1 MHMEKRSQWVLPVVL
16 SIIVLVTGLGFYLL
30 QQAELESRK
39 QQAVQQLK
47 ISNELVADW
56 IEEQRR
62 LVGVWAH
69 FPQVVEYAV
78 ELNQLPA
85 NRSDLVKQPAQVALR
100 NFFSP
105 LLKSRQIDGY
115 AIVGRLGYVR
125 ASQRNNQLGLK
136 SPIAQFPSVFSPLWK
151 GRTQWLLPYNSPEP
165 SRTEKGIYAK
175 GQPQL
180 LIASPVVSGHGM
192 QAVLSFAINTQRELN
207 QLLRNVLHEDVQ
219 AFQVFSREQLVMS
232 SGEWQ
237 APSTGQIAASWTGT
251 RFPLEFKVLYK
262 AQPLSQQLSVMHWVM
277 LVTGSAALT
286 GLILLSVIR
295 LRTRKIVI
303 DDDMLSELVYRQ
315 SQRGVLLL
323 DRYGDILSYN
333 IRAAEM
339 LAGPNQVG
347 KGEMHTLLL
356 EFILTLQ
363 TNNGEAA
370 PDLFRL
376 LLGKNDQLYV
386 GQWGSGDNTRW
397 LSCRFKSHNTPIE
410 SIVIELDDVTQRR
423 AQEMQQE
430 CRSRAL
436 DQAAELVFWVDQEGR
451 IVFAN
456 QTAQAILEYTSE
468 ELDGLH
474 LKDVDTSLSVDGWHL
489 LWDRVRRG
497 ERVQLESRLMKRTG
511 HSFPAESHMSFYQDG
526 FNTYVCMFARD
537 ISVRKELEFEL
548 HRNSIQLADK
558 LSVTS
563 QELVVREAENEA
575 LLESLPDLLLVLN
588 PRFELVNFQQP
599 KSGPLLQ
606 QLHDGQSLFDLF
618 PALSSDVL
626 ESVLISEECDADAR
640 YFCEVTR
647 QIDQQNQILELRFA
661 RTSAR
666 KIMVLVRDITE
677 RKKQEF
683 IQQFNNRL
691 LTYIST
697 MQTRFI
703 CNKEKLPDLMG
714 QLHDLVA
721 LMQADYGCY
730 QVTHHLKDQ
739 LACEPLAVI
748 KAKQGND
755 LPESCYAEIQALS
768 ESYLVQWYNHDR
780 PLRAEFFALGDVLD
794 SQQWPEKIGSSPGIM
809 LLPILSADEIQMM
822 FTLVLTDSHGWSR
835 DLTLLEPWIATCA
848 TILAGY
854 DNDQERLLAEKKLQ
868 KEKQRA
874 ELASQAKTQFLS
886 RMSHEFRTPLNAIL
900 GFGQLMEMD
909 EESLNDEQR
918 LHMQQIVNSGT
929 EMLSLVDQILDLAQL
944 ESRQIAV
951 ELSAVDV
958 GLILQE
964 CTRQYASRID
974 TKNLR
979 LDLNLSSEVVN
990 VQGNEKRLAQVINS
1004 LLDNAI
1010 EYTPDGGVLAVT
1022 LEQENGFGIFKVT
1035 DTGCGIENEFLDKI
1049 FMPFEAAQGI
1059 DAKGIG
1065 NGLALTRHLVM
1076 AMHGT
1081 IEVESEI
1088 GVGSCFIVSLPLA
1101 NSSQKRGSLQQ
1112 KVTHE
1117 NGGVL
1122 SEESDVSSPLLNNIA
1137 ATDPVS
1143 SNGDSVFKVADE
1155 ILAQDRHGSTR
1166 DNVDREKERAQVIVF
1181 PGRHNNVGGP
1191 FHGISTLIGDSE
1203 PEDETNFNARGTDIG
1218 QNKFESEAFDH
1229 TVCDDW
1235 DNGAAQVDAELQD
1248 ENNVPRSFDLIYI
1261 EDDSV
1266 SRHMLQQILQKCSG
1280 RVGQINVRQAA
1291 DAEEGIGLFLD
1302 KSPDLLLLD
1311 MNLQGLSGS
1320 EVLQVIRS
1328 QPEGQEVPIVAL
1340 SGRVEQEF
1348 IDQAFEQ
1355 GFDDYLCKPLDVELL
1370 ISVIERYRS

>member
-1 MHMEKRSQWVLPVVL
+1 MV
-16 SIIVLVTGLGFYLL
+16 
-30 QQAELESRK
+30 
-39 QQAVQQLK
+39 
-47 ISNELVADW
+47 
-56 IEEQRR
+56 
-62 LVGVWAH
+62 
-69 FPQVVEYAV
+69 
-78 ELNQLPA
+78 
-85 NRSDLVKQPAQVALR
+85 
-100 NFFSP
+100 
-105 LLKSRQIDGY
+105 
-115 AIVGRLGYVR
+115 
-125 ASQRNNQLGLK
+125 
-136 SPIAQFPSVFSPLWK
+136 
-151 GRTQWLLPYNSPEP
+151 
-165 SRTEKGIYAK
+165 
-175 GQPQL
+175 
-180 LIASPVVSGHGM
+180 
-192 QAVLSFAINTQRELN
+192 
-207 QLLRNVLHEDVQ
+207 
-219 AFQVFSREQLVMS
+219 
-232 SGEWQ
+232 
-237 APSTGQIAASWTGT
+237 

-262 AQPLSQQLSVMHWVM
+262 AQSLTYQLSVMHWVM

-286 GLILLSVIR
+286 GLILLLVIR

-303 DDDMLSELVYRQ
+303 DDDVLSELVYKQ

-323 DRYGDILSYN
+323 DRHGDILSYN

-339 LAGPNQVG
+339 LAGSNQVG

-363 TNNGEAA
+363 TNDGAAA
-370 PDLFRL
+370 PDLSRL
-376 LLGKNDQLYV
+376 LLSRNNLLYV

-397 LSCRFKSHNTPIE
+397 LSCRFKSHNAPVE

-436 DQAAELVFWVDQEGR
+436 DQAAELVLWVNQEGK

-456 QTAQAILEYTSE
+456 QTAQAILEYASE

-599 KSGPLLQ
+599 ISGPLLQ

-618 PALSSDVL
+618 PALSSDTL
-626 ESVLISEECDADAR
+626 ESVLIAEKCDADAR

-647 QIDQQNQILELRFA
+647 QIDQQSQILELRFA

-683 IQQFNNRL
+683 IQKFNNRL

-730 QVTHHLKDQ
+730 LVTRHLKDQ
-739 LACEPLAVI
+739 LACEPVAAI

-755 LPESCYAEIQALS
+755 LPESFYSEIQALA

-780 PLRAEFFALGDVLD
+780 PLRAEFLALGNVLD
-794 SQQWPEKIGSSPGIM
+794 TQQLPEKIGSSPGIM
-809 LLPILSADEIQMM
+809 LLPILSADEIQMV

-854 DNDQERLLAEKKLQ
+854 ENDQERLLAEQKLQ
-868 KEKQRA
+868 KEKRRV

-900 GFGQLMEMD
+900 GLGQLMAMD
-909 EESLNDEQR
+909 EENLNDEQR

-951 ELSAVDV
+951 ELGPVDV

-964 CTRQYASRID
+964 CTRQYAARMD
-974 TKNLR
+974 TKSLK
-979 LDLNLSSEVVN
+979 LDLKLSSDVVN
-990 VQGNEKRLAQVINS
+990 VLGNEKRLAQVINS

-1022 LEQENGFGIFKVT
+1022 LEQENAFGIFKVT
-1035 DTGCGIENEFLDKI
+1035 DTGCGIESEFLDKL

-1065 NGLALTRHLVM
+1065 NGLALTRHLVE
-1076 AMHGT
+1076 AMNGT

-1088 GVGSCFIVSLPLA
+1088 GVGSCFTVSLPLA
-1101 NSSQKRGSLQQ
+1101 NSSQKRSSHQ
-1112 KVTHE
+1112 KKKVNE
-1117 NGGVL
+1117 SSEVL
-1122 SEESDVSSPLLNNIA
+1122 SGEAEVYSASLSNIT

-1143 SNGDSVFKVADE
+1143 SPADSVFKVVNVAPSE
-1155 ILAQDRHGSTR
+1155 NRYGSTR
-1166 DNVDREKERAQVIVF
+1166 DDTNAREKESAQVIAF
-1181 PGRHNNVGGP
+1181 PSQYNNVDSS
-1191 FHGISTLIGDSE
+1191 FQDISTAIGESDSE
-1203 PEDETNFNARGTDIG
+1203 DEANFDADATDSDCVR
-1218 QNKFESEAFDH
+1218 QKKLESEKSDH
-1229 TVCDDW
+1229 AVSDEW
-1235 DNGAAQVDAELQD
+1235 DNSAMQSNVEEQDNAEFQD
-1248 ENNVPRSFDLIYI
+1248 ENNTQHSFDLIYI
-1261 EDDSV
+1261 EDDSI
-1266 SRHMLQQILQKCSG
+1266 SRRMLQQILQKCSG
-1280 RVGQINVRQAA
+1280 RIGEINVRQAA

-1320 EVLQVIRS
+1320 DVLQVIRS